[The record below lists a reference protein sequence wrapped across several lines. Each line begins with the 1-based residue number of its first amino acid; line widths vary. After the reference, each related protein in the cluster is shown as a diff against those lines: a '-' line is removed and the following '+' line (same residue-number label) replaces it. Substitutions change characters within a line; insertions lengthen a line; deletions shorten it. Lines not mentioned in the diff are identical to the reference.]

1 MSRSDSLFIPV
12 NFLSFSHL
20 PICELDMAETPPNIS
35 MTRRTALATAVGAM
49 LVSATSQTP
58 AAVQAPV
65 GGLILAPAT
74 DAIVPFKVS
83 VPQSA
88 LSDLQERLRHTRLP
102 EAETAP
108 GWVQGVPLSSA
119 KALLAYWREKYD
131 WRKVERRLNALP
143 QFRTRIDG
151 LGIHFIHVRSRH
163 ANAVPMILTHGWPGS
178 VLEFLDVI
186 GPLTDPTAHGGRA
199 EDAFHVVIP
208 SLPGYGFS
216 DKPESTGWG
225 IQRIAKAWDTLMKR
239 LGYSN
244 YVAQGGDWGAG
255 VTTWMGKQLP
265 QGLLGIHLNLPIL
278 FPPPAPEGA
287 GYGPEETAALQQLI
301 RFGADEMGYSKLQ
314 GSRPQTLGYAL
325 ADSPF
330 GQAMWMYEKFHAWSE
345 YRSERG
351 EALTKD
357 QMLDGINLYWL
368 TNTATSSAR
377 LYAESFGTD
386 FSRQE
391 LSLPVAVTLFKG
403 DMFTPPKVWGER
415 TYSKLVYWNE
425 VDRGGHFAAWE
436 QPTMFTEELRKAF
449 AWVRRGT

>member
-1 MSRSDSLFIPV
+1 MDT
-12 NFLSFSHL
+12 N
-20 PICELDMAETPPNIS
+20 TS
-35 MTRRTALATAVGAM
+35 MTRRSALAAAVGAIGAA
-49 LVSATSQTP
+49 ATSQTLAAERVP
-58 AAVQAPV
+58 ASGPS
-65 GGLILAPAT
+65 LAPAT

-83 VPQSA
+83 VPQSE
-88 LSDLQERLRHTRLP
+88 LSDLRDRLKQTRLP
-102 EAETAP
+102 DAETVP
-108 GWVQGVPLSSA
+108 GWQQGVPLASA
-119 KALLAYWREKYD
+119 KALLTDWREQYD

-216 DKPESTGWG
+216 DKPTSTGWG
-225 IQRIAKAWDTLMKR
+225 IQRIARAWDTLMKR
-239 LGYSN
+239 LGYSR

-278 FPPPAPEGA
+278 FPPPAPDSA
-287 GYGPEETAALQQLI
+287 GYGYAETAALQQLA
-301 RFGADEMGYSKLQ
+301 RFSNDEAGYARIQ
-314 GSRPQTLGYAL
+314 GTRPQTLGYGL

-330 GQAMWMYEKFHAWSE
+330 GLAMWMYEKFHAWSE

-351 EALTKD
+351 EPLTMD
-357 QMLDGINLYWL
+357 QMLDGITLYWL
-368 TNTATSSAR
+368 TNTAASAAR
-377 LYAESFGTD
+377 LYDESIATD

-391 LSLPVAVTLFKG
+391 LSLPVGVSIFKG

-415 TYSKLVYWNE
+415 TYSQLVYWNE
-425 VDRGGHFAAWE
+425 VDLGGHFAAWE
-436 QPTMFTEELRKAF
+436 QPKLFAEELRKAF
-449 AWVRRGT
+449 AWVR